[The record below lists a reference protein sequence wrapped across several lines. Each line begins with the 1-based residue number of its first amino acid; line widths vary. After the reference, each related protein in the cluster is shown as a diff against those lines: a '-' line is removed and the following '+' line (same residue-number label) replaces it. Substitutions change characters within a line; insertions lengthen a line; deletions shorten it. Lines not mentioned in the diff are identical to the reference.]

1 MKVGGGNIAEISL
14 FATFYILA
22 QIVERIIELVSEVG
36 YLGKHKTKIEDD
48 KREIEYYQKI
58 IEKKLEK
65 NPDISA
71 IKSESEEIK
80 RIEEGKRTLE
90 MCRIASI
97 WLFAS
102 LLGIIV
108 CWVVNVGFFKAIGIT
123 ETVTSWDKLGSGLLV
138 GSGTKPLHDL
148 IAKIEKTAKK

>member
-1 MKVGGGNIAEISL
+1 M

-36 YLGKHKTKIEDD
+36 YLGKHKTEIEKG
-48 KREIEYYQKI
+48 KRKIEYYQKI

-65 NPDISA
+65 NPDINA
-71 IKSESEEIK
+71 IETESNEIEK
-80 RIEEGKRTLE
+80 IEKGKRDLE
-90 MCRIASI
+90 MCRIASL

-102 LLGIIV
+102 LLGIAV
-108 CWVVNVGFFKAIGIT
+108 CWVANVGFFKTIGIT

-148 IAKIEKTAKK
+148 IAKIEKTAKE